1 MTTAEDRGI
10 GHCFWSK
17 FLCTLVRRLE
27 EWLLPIRMRLGR
39 KIMYDEQR
47 KIVQVSSRQLIKGPC
62 SQQELEAMQYAASST
77 SVPLPRIHRTYQ
89 LRQGLFIAMDYIRG
103 ESLEDLWA
111 RLTDEEKRKAVAQV
125 WDSVRQL
132 HACRPPS
139 GLGGMAAASVGGGP
153 VRDGA
158 LGVEDDGPAG
168 LGPFVESADFVSVVD
183 ERTDFAEFPRQPDQV
198 AFVHADICPR
208 NIIRAADGKL
218 YLIDWEFAGWWP
230 LYWER
235 MKWHFADFPP
245 MPDFIRLMDEFS
257 AEESGKLSH
266 SNGTLDSTRNGG

>member
-1 MTTAEDRGI
+1 
-10 GHCFWSK
+10 
-17 FLCTLVRRLE
+17 
-27 EWLLPIRMRLGR
+27 
-39 KIMYDEQR
+39 MYDEQR

-111 RLTDEEKRKAVAQV
+111 RMTDGEKRKTVAQV

-139 GLGGMAAASVGGGP
+139 RLGGMAAASVGGGP

-168 LGPFVESADFVSVVD
+168 LGPFVESADFVSVLD
-183 ERTDFAEFPRQPDQV
+183 ERTDFAEFSRLPDQV

-230 LYWER
+230 LCKHKTKQFR
-235 MKWHFADFPP
+235 SDFGLGN
-245 MPDFIRLMDEFS
+245 MLLTELQIGS
-257 AEESGKLSH
+257 ASSGTLRIFRPCRILFVSWTSFPLRSLDKLSN
-266 SNGTLDSTRNGG
+266 SNGTLDSTRNEG